1 MNNSAEIARN
11 IIGASVNQN
20 LRKTG
25 VMWSSEYLRC
35 ETVRT
40 NVIIMK
46 PNVHWWFSPQH
57 AQQAVHSGRDAE
69 DKWQEPAE
77 INCIAQSVCPLRVRK
92 LECGRC
98 NARKECCYS
107 RQIKVAGC
115 CTLFLLIY
123 KIGKSWRTQMH
134 LSYGQYHKLWN
145 SLSLENDRKS
155 FLMSTN
161 TLVRCGTTSSNRLF
175 LVPVSINKRVT

>member
-46 PNVHWWFSPQH
+46 PNVH
-57 AQQAVHSGRDAE
+57 
-69 DKWQEPAE
+69 
-77 INCIAQSVCPLRVRK
+77 
-92 LECGRC
+92 
-98 NARKECCYS
+98 
-107 RQIKVAGC
+107 
-115 CTLFLLIY
+115 
-123 KIGKSWRTQMH
+123 
-134 LSYGQYHKLWN
+134 
-145 SLSLENDRKS
+145 
-155 FLMSTN
+155 
-161 TLVRCGTTSSNRLF
+161 
-175 LVPVSINKRVT
+175 